1 MMEQE
6 SVIANVE
13 LRNAFSLHCL
23 HLETQLVHAHL
34 EILAAVLGTLVAVQ
48 IRGHSE
54 MADVWQ
60 LIQPTVAKCLP
71 DKNLQLPVNGTSP
84 SNK

>member
-1 MMEQE
+1 M
-6 SVIANVE
+6 VE
-13 LRNAFSLHCL
+13 ACNAVSQFLHYTSLFIISLFS
-23 HLETQLVHAHL
+23 Q
-34 EILAAVLGTLVAVQ
+34 
-48 IRGHSE
+48 